1 MIYFISSLN
10 MQLLTRQMISGEVE
24 VFRLYLIVF
33 CSLTKVQNFLI
44 SATLTAAPLVQSSLV
59 YFSKVQN
66 LIKLIFFKEISN
78 FSKIFRPRSGY
89 FGQKHLKETLKGNLL
104 YVTIA
109 IAALIVKCSFD
120 LP

>member
-10 MQLLTRQMISGEVE
+10 MQLLTRQMIAGEVE
-24 VFRLYLIVF
+24 VFRLYLIIF

-66 LIKLIFFKEISN
+66 LIKLIFCKKSLIFPKFSDLCPAIS
-78 FSKIFRPRSGY
+78 
-89 FGQKHLKETLKGNLL
+89 
-104 YVTIA
+104 
-109 IAALIVKCSFD
+109 VKNV
-120 LP
+120 